1 MKCQIFARLYQK
13 KVYAY
18 QFRQEYTEN
27 DKKNIGMCFAY
38 IDRCKKNQQREG
50 ECSMAPQAALLEIEE
65 LMNEPE
71 VLDELM
77 VEEMTIDCICGV
89 Y

>member
-1 MKCQIFARLYQK
+1 
-13 KVYAY
+13 
-18 QFRQEYTEN
+18 
-27 DKKNIGMCFAY
+27 
-38 IDRCKKNQQREG
+38 
-50 ECSMAPQAALLEIEE
+50 MAPQAALLEIEE